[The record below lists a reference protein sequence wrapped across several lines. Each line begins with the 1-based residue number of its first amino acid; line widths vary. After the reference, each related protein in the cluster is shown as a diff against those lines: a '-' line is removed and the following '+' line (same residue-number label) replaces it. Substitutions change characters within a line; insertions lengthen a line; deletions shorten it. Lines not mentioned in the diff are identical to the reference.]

1 MGFKKPLDLN
11 AVVHQISAAG
21 RELTSPYNDGFTQ
34 WEIKKELY
42 QIKFLLDDIIERS
55 GKFTGEEEFLKEE
68 SQKRVINIL
77 KR

>member
-1 MGFKKPLDLN
+1 MGFKKPLELST
-11 AVVHQISAAG
+11 VVYQISAAG

-42 QIKFLLDDIIERS
+42 YIKFLLDDIIERS
-55 GKFTGEEEFLKEE
+55 GTFNGEEEFLKEE
-68 SQKRVINIL
+68 SQKRMINIL

>member
-1 MGFKKPLDLN
+1 MGFKKPLDLTT
-11 AVVHQISAAG
+11 VVHQINTAG
-21 RELTSPYNDGFTQ
+21 RELHSPYNDGFTQ

-42 QIKFLLDDIIERS
+42 YIKFLLDDIIERS

-68 SQKRVINIL
+68 SQRKMINIL

>member
-11 AVVHQISAAG
+11 MVCHQISAAG
-21 RELTSPYNDGFTQ
+21 RELHSPYNDGFTQ

-42 QIKFLLDDIIERS
+42 HIKFLLDDIIERS
-55 GKFTGEEEFLKEE
+55 GAFTGEDEFLKEE

>member
-11 AVVHQISAAG
+11 TVIHQISAAG
-21 RELTSPYNDGFTQ
+21 RELNSPYNDGFTQ

-42 QIKFLLDDIIERS
+42 YIKFLLDDIIERS
-55 GKFTGEEEFLKEE
+55 STFTGEEEFLKEE